1 MNKDNIDA
9 DGYRKNVGIIICNS
23 ESQLLL
29 AGRIANKGWQFPQGG
44 VYQNETTDEAMYRE
58 LYEEV
63 GLVKKNV
70 EYLGKTKGWLKYQ
83 LPEKF
88 IRRGNLPLCIG
99 QKQKWY
105 LLRLI
110 NNDNVISLDQGSQ
123 PEFDRWKWVS
133 FWQPVSKVIY
143 FKRQVYCSALEELAK
158 YIFPNNP
165 PEKPKWWTRKWQ
177 EKFDLDL

>member
-1 MNKDNIDA
+1 MKTIIENNPWLISSFLENKAYNF
-9 DGYRKNVGIIICNS
+9 N
-23 ESQLLL
+23 
-29 AGRIANKGWQFPQGG
+29 
-44 VYQNETTDEAMYRE
+44 
-58 LYEEV
+58 
-63 GLVKKNV
+63 KKNI
-70 EYLGKTKGWLKYQ
+70 LAQ

-165 PEKPKWWTRKWQ
+165 PKKPKWWSRKWQ